1 MAEPRPSRVLIVVLV
16 VIVVAAGA
24 GGAALLYYE
33 THPANPHPQLTV
45 QVGDNV
51 TVNYIGVFDSGPQ
64 IGHVFDTSE
73 YSVALNN
80 VSWPKS
86 LQYSSRGGSPSD
98 YSPLGVYVGGNGPPN
113 GYTIGNVTFGSVV
126 PGFWQGLIGLPGNQ
140 TKYVLVPPNLGYPAY
155 LINQTCYVTQ
165 PLTYSIPVT
174 ASLTPAEFATEYPNA
189 TASAGAQF
197 VDPTYGWPD
206 LVFSANSSAVVVTNL
221 PTLGWVGYP
230 NSWGVKVTNVTATN
244 ITLTNQLGPSQAGTV
259 LGHVSGT
266 GVCGTNSYIV
276 SQVNLG
282 AGTYVQNYG
291 SASSG
296 NKQVYGQTLIFIVTV
311 VDILP

>member
-1 MAEPRPSRVLIVVLV
+1 MAEPRPSRVLTVFLV
-16 VIVVAAGA
+16 VVVIAAGA
-24 GGAALLYYE
+24 GGAAFLYYE
-33 THPANPHPQLTV
+33 THPTAKQALLTV

-51 TVNYIGVFDSGPQ
+51 TVNYIGVFGSGPQ
-64 IGHVFDTSE
+64 IGHVFDTSV

-98 YSPLGVYVGGNGPPN
+98 YSPLGVNVGTGAPAS
-113 GYTIGNVTFGSVV
+113 GYTINNVTFGMVV
-126 PGFWQGLIGLPGNQ
+126 PGFWQGLVGLPGNQ
-140 TKYVLVPPNLGYPAY
+140 TRYVTVPPNLGYPAS
-155 LINQTCYVTQ
+155 LINQTCFVTQ
-165 PLTYSIPVT
+165 PLTYSVPVSV
-174 ASLTPAEFATEYPNA
+174 SLTPAEFAKLYPNA
-189 TASAGAQF
+189 TASAGTQF

-206 LVFSANSSAVVVTNL
+206 LVFSANATAVVVTNL
-221 PTLGWVGYP
+221 PTVGWVGYP
-230 NSWGVKVTNVTATN
+230 NAWGVKVTNITASA
-244 ITLTNQLGPSQAGTV
+244 ITLANQLSPSQAGTV

-266 GVCGTNSYIV
+266 GVCGSTSYIV

-282 AGTYVQNYG
+282 MGTYVQNYG
-291 SASSG
+291 DASSG